1 MATLKEVKSKISS
14 VKKTKQ
20 ITSAMKMVATSRLR
34 GSQTNMERFKPYASK
49 FAEVLGSIA
58 GKSGS
63 EVSPLLVPAQEVK
76 KVVVV
81 LCTSD
86 RGLCGGF
93 NINLIEKARKFI
105 LSDLQDKEVS
115 FYCFGKKGRD
125 WVRKSPYA
133 IAAEYLDVVGGKID
147 FSMASTP
154 GQQLI
159 DSFLMGEVDEV
170 YVIYSEFQSMARQEP
185 LIKQVLPIPS
195 LTDMVEET
203 PTDTDGSF
211 LPEHICEPSS
221 DVLLGEMLP
230 KNVFIQIMMLCFKPP
245 PANMPH
251 GCGLW
256 KMPPRPVKIWCS
268 NFRPS
273 STRRVRLR
281 LPASSWILSVVRK
294 RSRDKKPIYLTVYKQ
309 LYLGEKNG

>member
-34 GSQTNMERFKPYASK
+34 GCQTNMERFKPYASK

-63 EVSPLLVPAQEVK
+63 DVSPLLVPAQEVK
-76 KVVVV
+76 KVVVI
-81 LCTSD
+81 LSTSD

-105 LSDLQDKEVS
+105 QSDLQDKDVS
-115 FYCFGKKGRD
+115 LYCFGKKGRD
-125 WVRKSPYA
+125 WARKSPYA

-159 DSFLMGEVDEV
+159 DSFLVGEVDEV
-170 YVIYSEFQSMARQEP
+170 YIIYSEFQSMARQEP
-185 LIKQVLPIPS
+185 LIKQILPIPS
-195 LTDMVEET
+195 LMDIANEN
-203 PTDTDGSF
+203 PADADGSF

-230 KNVFIQIMMLCFKPP
+230 KNVFIQIYDAL
-245 PANMPH
+245 
-251 GCGLW
+251 LQT
-256 KMPPRPVKIWCS
+256 
-268 NFRPS
+268 
-273 STRRVRLR
+273 STSEHAARMRAMENATKACEDMVLELQTIFNKTRQ
-281 LPASSWILSVVRK
+281 AQI
-294 RSRDKKPIYLTVYKQ
+294 T
-309 LYLGEKNG
+309 GELMDIVGGAEALKG

>member
-125 WVRKSPYA
+125 WVRKSPYV

-230 KNVFIQIMMLCFKPP
+230 KNVFIQIYDALLQTSTSEHAARMRAMENATKACEDMVLELQTIFNKTRQ
-245 PANMPH
+245 A
-251 GCGLW
+251 
-256 KMPPRPVKIWCS
+256 KI
-268 NFRPS
+268 
-273 STRRVRLR
+273 T
-281 LPASSWILSVVRK
+281 
-294 RSRDKKPIYLTVYKQ
+294 
-309 LYLGEKNG
+309 GELMDIVGGAEALKG

>member
-1 MATLKEVKSKISS
+1 MATLKEVKSKIGS

-34 GSQTNMERFKPYASK
+34 GCQTNMERFKPYALK

-63 EVSPLLVPAQEVK
+63 DVSPLLVPIQEVK
-76 KVVVV
+76 KVALV

-93 NINLIEKARKFI
+93 NINLIDKARKYI
-105 LSDLQDKEVS
+105 RSDLQGKEVS

-133 IAAEYLDVVGGKID
+133 IEAEYLDVVGGKID
-147 FSMASTP
+147 FSLASKP

-159 DSFLMGEVDEV
+159 DRFLEGAVDEV
-170 YVIYSEFQSMARQEP
+170 YIIYSEFYNMARQVP
-185 LIKQVLPIPS
+185 VIKQILPIPS
-195 LTDMVEET
+195 LTDMVEEK
-203 PTDTDGSF
+203 PTDAAGSF

-230 KNVFIQIMMLCFKPP
+230 KNVFIQIYHAL
-245 PANMPH
+245 
-251 GCGLW
+251 LQT
-256 KMPPRPVKIWCS
+256 
-268 NFRPS
+268 
-273 STRRVRLR
+273 STSEHAARMRAMENATKACEDMVAELQG
-281 LPASSWILSVVRK
+281 
-294 RSRDKKPIYLTVYKQ
+294 IYNKTRQAGITADLMDIVGGAEALK
-309 LYLGEKNG
+309 G